1 MFNKVP
7 PDDYGSRVGELANAT
22 ELVRGMKDTDSKRS
36 EIVAEKDRR
45 HSNTSNG
52 TRILI
57 VDGHSAV
64 RHGLMRLL
72 EEESDLGTC
81 VEAENAQQALEAIE
95 GQHIDLAVV
104 DISPAGTTSVELAE
118 KIRFHYPNL
127 PLLTLSM
134 DSGPPNAERRCSGE
148 ASECAINRQ
157 ATEKIVAAI
166 NYVQSLLRSR
176 FSGFTVLVKV

>member
-1 MFNKVP
+1 
-7 PDDYGSRVGELANAT
+7 
-22 ELVRGMKDTDSKRS
+22 MKDTDSKRS
-36 EIVAEKDRR
+36 ETVAEKDTR

-64 RHGLMRLL
+64 RHGLVRIL
-72 EEESDLGTC
+72 EDESDLGTC

-95 GQHIDLAVV
+95 RQHIDLAVV
-104 DISPAGTTSVELAE
+104 DISPAGRTSVELAE
-118 KIRFHYPNL
+118 RIRFHHPNL

-134 DSGPPNAERRCSGE
+134 GSVPPNAERSRSAE
-148 ASECAINRQ
+148 ASEYAINRQ

-176 FSGFTVLVKV
+176 FSGFTVFVKV

>member
-1 MFNKVP
+1 VFNKAP
-7 PDDYGSRVGELANAT
+7 PDDYGNRVGELANAT

-36 EIVAEKDRR
+36 ETVAEKDRR
-45 HSNTSNG
+45 HSNTSSR

-57 VDGHSAV
+57 VDGHSAL
-64 RHGLMRLL
+64 RHRLMRLL
-72 EEESDLGTC
+72 QDESDLGTC
-81 VEAENAQQALEAIE
+81 VEAENAQQALKAIE

-104 DISPAGTTSVELAE
+104 DISPAGTTSVKLAE

-134 DSGPPNAERRCSGE
+134 DSVSPNAERSFSGE
-148 ASECAINRQ
+148 ASECAINPQ
-157 ATEKIVAAI
+157 ATERIVAAI

-176 FSGFTVLVKV
+176 FSGFTVFVKV

>member
-1 MFNKVP
+1 
-7 PDDYGSRVGELANAT
+7 
-22 ELVRGMKDTDSKRS
+22 MKDTDSKRS
-36 EIVAEKDRR
+36 ETVAEKDRR

-57 VDGHSAV
+57 VDGHSGV
-64 RHGLMRLL
+64 RHGLVRLL
-72 EEESDLGTC
+72 EDESDLGTC

-95 GQHIDLAVV
+95 RQHIDLAVV
-104 DISPAGTTSVELAE
+104 DISPAER
-118 KIRFHYPNL
+118 IRFHHPNL

-134 DSGPPNAERRCSGE
+134 GSVPPNAERSRSAE
-148 ASECAINRQ
+148 ASEYAINRQ

-176 FSGFTVLVKV
+176 FSGFTVFVKV